1 MDDKEQIVKNKA
13 ISIFLTY
20 VRKCLEHRARFA
32 CAQIG
37 SMNIYIYTY
46 IHIYMCI
53 YIYNMHICM

>member
-1 MDDKEQIVKNKA
+1 MKNKA

-37 SMNIYIYTY
+37 SMNIYIYTCVY
-46 IHIYMCI
+46 I
-53 YIYNMHICM
+53 